1 MQVISRPPE
10 VQLLLPPPHPITPL
24 TPPWKSNPSLIC
36 LSYLGEEF
44 FGKVYQVE
52 DQAAIAPPTGYAIK
66 CIDMKKTLR
75 SCSSPCTDHTSSP
88 SDESITLKNS
98 MNLLLNEMQIMDEL
112 SSDHVVRYYGC
123 WAEAEDCSQ
132 LVLTKYRLKK
142 YIHELIKDSN
152 NSATSTQNSP
162 LSHIFI
168 RMELC
173 HSTLKHY
180 LQAYP
185 EQGGDEI
192 SIVQQVATG
201 LLYVHSK
208 GYIHRDIKPGNI
220 FFKVESSSGKLTWK
234 IGDFGLAVM
243 SRDEG
248 NVGAAGTY
256 LYQSPEMRE
265 RLRYTDKTDLYS
277 LGLVWVEILHR
288 ERRNSDRS
296 AVFGNLR
303 GYSGIERRK
312 YMNNCCMGKFKKVVK
327 IVDQLLIADPGSR
340 ICSDKLCTLLKCLK
354 ENEDKSD
361 TIPGTNCSSNE
372 TYCETDGKCILISNV
387 SNCVEADV
395 KNNGWNPGDP
405 GVLTFVVIGIA
416 VFTLIGICIAVF
428 VKKKKKKSKR
438 SRSDIPLP
446 PIHQELQLLLPSPH
460 PVFPL
465 TPPWKSNP
473 SLICLSLLGE
483 GFFGKVYQ
491 VEDQAAIISPTCY
504 AIKCIDMKKTLRNC
518 SGTSTT
524 SSTTSAQSTGSVNLN
539 NYMTT
544 LVNEMQIMDQLS
556 SDQVVRYYG
565 CWAEAEDCS
574 QLVLTKSRLE
584 EYIHELIANS
594 NNSVTS
600 TQNSPLSHIFIK
612 MELCHTTLKNYLQ
625 AYPEQVGDEI
635 SIVQQVATGLLY
647 VHSKGY
653 IHRDIKPGN
662 IFCKVEE
669 SSGKLTWKIGDFG
682 LAVMS
687 TEGGNVGV
695 AGTYR
700 YQSPE
705 MRKHSRY
712 TLKTDLYSL
721 GLVWVEILYRNSDK
735 SAVFEKVRGFN
746 GIERR
751 KYLNT
756 CCLGKFKNVVK
767 IVDLLLISEPDS
779 RICSGKLCNLLK
791 SFNANEVSIII

>member
-1 MQVISRPPE
+1 MHVKLHSKFFQCDADVSRKACKKFYTMKCSSVGVPDDRVSSE
-10 VQLLLPPPHPITPL
+10 
-24 TPPWKSNPSLIC
+24 
-36 LSYLGEEF
+36 
-44 FGKVYQVE
+44 
-52 DQAAIAPPTGYAIK
+52 K
-66 CIDMKKTLR
+66 CISIWENLDCDHDLTEIGHGTLR
-75 SCSSPCTDHTSSP
+75 NDNTSSLKINDGSRKWVNEKSFFMVCENNCILGGFKCGNKRCINTGSMCNEKNCTN
-88 SDESITLKNS
+88 SDDE
-98 MNLLLNEMQIMDEL
+98 IMCYMSKSE
-112 SSDHVVRYYGC
+112 VYPKTT
-123 WAEAEDCSQ
+123 EE
-132 LVLTKYRLKK
+132 
-142 YIHELIKDSN
+142 IHEI
-152 NSATSTQNSP
+152 TISP
-162 LSHIFI
+162 S
-168 RMELC
+168 
-173 HSTLKHY
+173 
-180 LQAYP
+180 
-185 EQGGDEI
+185 
-192 SIVQQVATG
+192 
-201 LLYVHSK
+201 
-208 GYIHRDIKPGNI
+208 
-220 FFKVESSSGKLTWK
+220 ESS
-234 IGDFGLAVM
+234 AE
-243 SRDEG
+243 EG
-248 NVGAAGTY
+248 QKWAT
-256 LYQSPEMRE
+256 Q
-265 RLRYTDKTDLYS
+265 
-277 LGLVWVEILHR
+277 
-288 ERRNSDRS
+288 
-296 AVFGNLR
+296 
-303 GYSGIERRK
+303 
-312 YMNNCCMGKFKKVVK
+312 
-327 IVDQLLIADPGSR
+327 
-340 ICSDKLCTLLKCLK
+340 
-354 ENEDKSD
+354 DKSD